1 MDGVWLRRLF
11 AEVAMTR
18 VFFYSVV
25 VMYIIS
31 IIYV

>member
-11 AEVAMTR
+11 AEVAVIR

-25 VMYIIS
+25 VMYIVY